1 MSSQDD
7 SKVAKDS
14 AESGHS
20 PSETETARPERKRS
34 AVAKNKNNDDD
45 VVVDGRNNKMPKLKI
60 VDLAISLGFR
70 AGDRIEVEW
79 EVADGEDAGVLNTRW
94 WGSTLKAHD
103 GRTTSEGL
111 AIRVLDYDPYPEGG
125 FPERSLEDVVFATPN
140 TLVHPDAIEQQS
152 DDFDELH
159 FRREGEEETV
169 TMNNESLRCH
179 LNELLVD
186 IMKEKTITSAFRNM
200 DAAQQ
205 ARFAE
210 VVANGKEKLIDV
222 IQTQWD
228 QTRKVLTPEDIP
240 GIMEQAFGYKQ
251 GAK

>member
-1 MSSQDD
+1 MSGQDD
-7 SKVAKDS
+7 SEVAK
-14 AESGHS
+14 APEESGDS
-20 PSETETARPERKRS
+20 PSETERSERKRS
-34 AVAKNKNNDDD
+34 AVAKNNDGDSD
-45 VVVDGRNNKMPKLKI
+45 HNRSNKIPKLET
-60 VDLAISLGFR
+60 VDLAISLGFK

-79 EVADGEDAGVLNTRW
+79 EVADDEDTGVLNTRW

-125 FPERSLEDVVFATPN
+125 FPERSLEEVVFATPN
-140 TLVHPDAIEQQS
+140 VLVHPDALEQQS
-152 DDFDELH
+152 DDIDELH

-205 ARFAE
+205 AQFAE
-210 VVANGKEKLIDV
+210 VVANGKEKLIDA